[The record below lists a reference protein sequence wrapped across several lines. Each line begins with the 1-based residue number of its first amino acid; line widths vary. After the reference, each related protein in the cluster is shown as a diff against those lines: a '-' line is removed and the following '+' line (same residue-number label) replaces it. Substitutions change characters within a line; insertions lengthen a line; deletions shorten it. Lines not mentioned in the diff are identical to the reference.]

1 MRSGIRAWV
10 PLVLASVLAAL
21 LLALAGLQW
30 RWLGQISADERDR
43 MQTSL
48 RTQVGQFTQEFD
60 RELTRAYF
68 WLQAD
73 RGVSPGVTAAI
84 DSVAHFQRW
93 FASAPHPDMVR
104 EIFVVS
110 IPREGDPKPSAV
122 EVSVYDRERELLV
135 PVPVR
140 KYPETIAAIIAK
152 LTALPA
158 AGPGAGPGPGPD
170 RGAGFMAPPV
180 MPDGPALVIARP
192 PVPIVNAGGAIVFSR
207 DQRPWDYTVAVLDT
221 DFIRDSFVPDLLRR
235 YFGEAGAS
243 AYRVSIVDRA
253 TKAQVFCSDKVR
265 ERCAITS
272 PDASENLFDIRMREF
287 NRFVVVDD
295 RRGQQAR
302 NGQQPGPLPAGPP
315 IWQTTPA
322 SPAPGQ
328 SGTTVPP
335 APGPKMT
342 VSVLRT
348 GEVEPRRADREPLW
362 RADFAH
368 QAGSLEAVVASTRRR
383 NLFVSSSVLLLLG
396 ASIGMLVVSN
406 ARARTLAA
414 QQMEFVA
421 GVSHELRTPLAVIRS
436 AAENLAD
443 GVVADKEQVQRYGQL
458 IAGEGRRLT
467 EMVEQVMEF
476 AGFDA
481 GRTLDIRPVAAV
493 DVAQSAIEA
502 SGPLLTETDT
512 HVDFESPNAPV
523 LVRANHAA
531 LARSVQNLIS
541 NAVKYGGPD
550 RWVGVR
556 IAPADGRM
564 VAISVSDH
572 GRGIPEQEQSRIFE
586 PFYRG
591 QDALN
596 GQVHGSG
603 LGLSLVER
611 IVRQHGGRVDVHSSL
626 RGTTFTLLIPAA
638 PESTAPATV
647 EESLAVANTRF
658 ERRGHAS

>member
-1 MRSGIRAWV
+1 MRPAVRAWG
-10 PLVLASVLAAL
+10 PLVLAGVLAAL
-21 LLALAGLQW
+21 LLSLASLQW

-73 RGVSPGVTAAI
+73 RGASPGVTPAI
-84 DSVAHFQRW
+84 DSVGHFQRW

-104 EIFVVS
+104 QIYVVS
-110 IPREGDPKPSAV
+110 VPQVGGSSPSTV
-122 EVSVYDRERELLV
+122 EVSAYDRAREVLV
-135 PVPVR
+135 PMRTP
-140 KYPETIAAIIAK
+140 PTELASIIAK
-152 LTALPA
+152 LKTLPD
-158 AGPGAGPGPGPD
+158 AGPERGPT
-170 RGAGFMAPPV
+170 AIAPPV
-180 MPDGPALVIARP
+180 MADGPALVIGRP
-192 PVPIVNAGGAIVFSR
+192 PVPIVNAGGTIVFSR
-207 DQRPWDYTVAVLDT
+207 DRRPWDYTIAVLDT
-221 DFIRDSFVPDLLRR
+221 AFIRESYLPDLLARH
-235 YFGEAGAS
+235 FGEARAS

-253 TKAQVFCSDKVR
+253 SKAQVFCSDSVAT
-265 ERCAITS
+265 RCVINA
-272 PDASENLFDIRMREF
+272 PDASEDFFDVRMREF

-302 NGQQPGPLPAGPP
+302 PSQTPGAPGLPAGP
-315 IWQTTPA
+315 A
-322 SPAPGQ
+322 
-328 SGTTVPP
+328 PP
-335 APGPKMT
+335 AVAPMSRPVEPTGDSHTPKVT
-342 VSVLRT
+342 VNVLR
-348 GEVEPRRADREPLW
+348 GVDGDPRRADRQPLW

-396 ASIGMLVVSN
+396 ASIGMLLISS

-443 GVVADKEQVQRYGQL
+443 GVVADKDQVQRYGQL
-458 IAGEGRRLT
+458 IVGEGRRLT

-481 GRTLDIRPVAAV
+481 GRTLDVRPVAAV

-512 HVDFESPNAPV
+512 HVEFEPPDVPV
-523 LVRANHAA
+523 MVRANHAA

-541 NAVKYGGPD
+541 NAIKYGGAD

-556 IAPADGRM
+556 IGPADGRT
-564 VAISVSDH
+564 VAIAVSDH
-572 GRGIPEQEQSRIFE
+572 GPGIPEQELSRIFE

-591 QDALN
+591 QHALD

-603 LGLSLVER
+603 LGLSLVDR
-611 IVRQHGGRVDVHSSL
+611 IVRQHGGRVQVHSTP

-638 PESTAPATV
+638 SEATATATV
-647 EESLAVANTRF
+647 DESLAAADARF
-658 ERRGHAS
+658 GRRGHAS

>member
-1 MRSGIRAWV
+1 MRPAVRAWA

-21 LLALAGLQW
+21 LLALASLQW

-48 RTQVGQFTQEFD
+48 RTQVAQFTQEFD

-73 RGVSPGVTAAI
+73 RGASPGVTAAI
-84 DSVAHFQRW
+84 DSVGHFQRW

-104 EIFVVS
+104 QIYVVS
-110 IPREGDPKPSAV
+110 VPHAGSSGPSAV
-122 EVSVYDRERELLV
+122 EVSAYDRGREALV
-135 PVPVR
+135 PVRTTPAELGSIVAR
-140 KYPETIAAIIAK
+140 LKT
-152 LTALPA
+152 LPDA
-158 AGPGAGPGPGPD
+158 GPD
-170 RGAGFMAPPV
+170 RGPVSMAPPV
-180 MPDGPALVIARP
+180 MPDGPALVIPRP
-192 PVPIVNAGGAIVFSR
+192 PVPIVNAGGTIVFSR
-207 DQRPWDYTVAVLDT
+207 DQRPWDYTVVFLDT
-221 DFIRDSFVPDLLRR
+221 AFIRDSYLPDLLARH
-235 YFGEAGAS
+235 FGEARAS

-253 TKAQVFCSDKVR
+253 SRAQVFCSDKVAT
-265 ERCAITS
+265 RCVITS
-272 PDASENLFDIRMREF
+272 PDASEEFFDVRMREF

-302 NGQQPGPLPAGPP
+302 AGQAPTPTAGPGSPSGASVARSARPAGDAHP
-315 IWQTTPA
+315 T
-322 SPAPGQ
+322 APNV
-328 SGTTVPP
+328 TVN
-335 APGPKMT
+335 
-342 VSVLRT
+342 VLRPLE
-348 GEVEPRRADREPLW
+348 GDQRRPDRQPLW

-396 ASIGMLVVSN
+396 ASIGMLVISS

-443 GVVADKEQVQRYGQL
+443 GVVGDKDQVQRYGQL
-458 IAGEGRRLT
+458 IANEGRRLT

-481 GRTLDIRPVAAV
+481 GRTLDVRPVAAV
-493 DVAQSAIEA
+493 DVAQAAIEA
-502 SGPLLTETDT
+502 SGPLLIETDT
-512 HVDFESPNAPV
+512 HVDFEPPDAPL

-541 NAVKYGGPD
+541 NAVKYGGAD

-556 IAPADGRM
+556 IGPHDSRT
-564 VAISVSDH
+564 VAIAVSDH

-591 QDALN
+591 QHALDD
-596 GQVHGSG
+596 QVHGSG
-603 LGLSLVER
+603 LGLSLVDR
-611 IVRQHGGRVDVHSSL
+611 ILRQHGGRVQVQSTP

-638 PESTAPATV
+638 PEAAATAAV
-647 EESLAVANTRF
+647 SESLAADARLH
-658 ERRGHAS
+658 RRGHAS

>member
-1 MRSGIRAWV
+1 MRAAVRAWG

-21 LLALAGLQW
+21 LLALAALQW

-48 RTQVGQFTQEFD
+48 RTQVTQFTQEFD

-73 RGVSPGVTAAI
+73 RGASPGVTAPV
-84 DSVAHFQRW
+84 DSVGHFQRW

-104 EIFVVS
+104 QIYVVS
-110 IPREGDPKPSAV
+110 VPHPDNPGVTTVELSA
-122 EVSVYDRERELLV
+122 YDRGREALV
-135 PVPVR
+135 PAREPPAELTGIIEKLKVR
-140 KYPETIAAIIAK
+140 IEPGPER
-152 LTALPA
+152 
-158 AGPGAGPGPGPD
+158 GPGSSVA
-170 RGAGFMAPPV
+170 PV
-180 MPDGPALVIARP
+180 MAEGPALVIPRP
-192 PVPIVNAGGAIVFSR
+192 PVPIVNAGGTIIFSR
-207 DQRPWDYTVAVLDT
+207 DQRPWDFTIVLLDT
-221 DFIRDSFVPDLLRR
+221 RYLRDTFLPDLLARH
-235 YFGEAGAS
+235 FGEAKAS

-253 TKAQVFCSDKVR
+253 STAQVFCSDRVA
-265 ERCAITS
+265 ERCAIAS
-272 PDASENLFDIRMREF
+272 PDASEDFFEVRMREF

-302 NGQQPGPLPAGPP
+302 NGQPAGP
-315 IWQTTPA
+315 
-322 SPAPGQ
+322 SPMP
-328 SGTTVPP
+328 TP
-335 APGPKMT
+335 APGPVPPSRANAGDAAPGPGAT
-342 VSVLRT
+342 PNVTVLRT
-348 GEVEPRRADREPLW
+348 VEGDQRRPDRQPLW

-396 ASIGMLVVSN
+396 ASIGMLLISS
-406 ARARTLAA
+406 ARARKLAA

-443 GVVADKEQVQRYGQL
+443 GVVADKDQVQRYGQL

-481 GRTLDIRPVAAV
+481 GRTLDVRPVAAV
-493 DVAQSAIEA
+493 DIAQSAIDA
-502 SGPLLTETDT
+502 SGPLVAETDA
-512 HVDFESPNAPV
+512 HVEFEAPDVPV

-541 NAVKYGGPD
+541 NAIKYGGAD

-564 VAISVSDH
+564 VAIAVSDH
-572 GRGIPEQEQSRIFE
+572 GRGIPEQDLPRIFE

-591 QDALN
+591 HHAVD
-596 GQVHGSG
+596 GHVHGSG
-603 LGLSLVER
+603 LGLSLVDR
-611 IVRQHGGRVDVHSSL
+611 IVRQHGGRVQVQTTP
-626 RGTTFTLLIPAA
+626 RGTTFTLLVPSA
-638 PESTAPATV
+638 PEATAPAMV
-647 EESLAVANTRF
+647 DDALAAVDARF

>member
-1 MRSGIRAWV
+1 MRPGVRAWG

-21 LLALAGLQW
+21 LLALASLQW
-30 RWLGQISADERDR
+30 RWLGQISADERHR

-73 RGVSPGVTAAI
+73 RGASPGVTAAI
-84 DSVAHFQRW
+84 DSVGHFQRW

-104 EIFVVS
+104 QIYVVS
-110 IPREGDPKPSAV
+110 LPHAGSPGSSSVEISA
-122 EVSVYDRERELLV
+122 YDRAREALV
-135 PVPVR
+135 PMRAP
-140 KYPETIAAIIAK
+140 PTELAPIIAK
-152 LTALPA
+152 LKALPD
-158 AGPGAGPGPGPD
+158 AGPERGPVS
-170 RGAGFMAPPV
+170 MAPPV
-180 MPDGPALVIARP
+180 TADGPALVIGRP
-192 PVPIVNAGGAIVFSR
+192 PVPIVNAGGTIVFSR
-207 DQRPWDYTVAVLDT
+207 DQRPWDYTIALLDT
-221 DFIRDSFVPDLLRR
+221 AFIRDSYLPDLLARH
-235 YFGEAGAS
+235 FGEARAS

-253 TKAQVFCSDKVR
+253 SKAQVFCSDTVAT
-265 ERCAITS
+265 RCVITS
-272 PDASENLFDIRMREF
+272 PDASEAFFDVRMREF

-295 RRGQQAR
+295 RRGQQTRA
-302 NGQQPGPLPAGPP
+302 GQ
-315 IWQTTPA
+315 
-322 SPAPGQ
+322 
-328 SGTTVPP
+328 
-335 APGPKMT
+335 APGPAGLPAPPPALPMAQSGGPSGTARASAPNVT
-342 VSVLRT
+342 VNVLRAMD
-348 GEVEPRRADREPLW
+348 GDQRRPDREPLW

-396 ASIGMLVVSN
+396 ASIGMLLISS

-443 GVVADKEQVQRYGQL
+443 GVVSDKDQVQRYGQL

-481 GRTLDIRPVAAV
+481 GRTLDVRPIAAV
-493 DVAQSAIEA
+493 DVAQAAIEA
-502 SGPLLTETDT
+502 SGPLLAETDT
-512 HVDFESPNAPV
+512 HVDFEAPEVPV

-531 LARSVQNLIS
+531 LVRSVQNLIS
-541 NAVKYGGPD
+541 NAVKYGGGD

-556 IAPADGRM
+556 ISPADSRT
-564 VAISVSDH
+564 VAIAISDH
-572 GRGIPEQEQSRIFE
+572 GQGIPEQELPRIFE

-591 QDALN
+591 QHALD
-596 GQVHGSG
+596 GHVHGSG

-611 IVRQHGGRVDVHSSL
+611 IVRQHGGHVQVHSTSG
-626 RGTTFTLLIPAA
+626 GTTFTLLIPAA
-638 PESTAPATV
+638 SEVTASAAS
-647 EESLAVANTRF
+647 EESLAAADARF
-658 ERRGHAS
+658 QRRGHAS

>member
-1 MRSGIRAWV
+1 MRAAVRAWG

-21 LLALAGLQW
+21 LLALASLQW

-48 RTQVGQFTQEFD
+48 RTQVAQFTQEFD

-73 RGVSPGVTAAI
+73 RGGSPGVTAPP
-84 DSVAHFQRW
+84 DSVGHFQRW
-93 FASAPHPDMVR
+93 FASAPHPDLVR
-104 EIFVVS
+104 QIYVVS
-110 IPREGDPKPSAV
+110 VPHPGSADPATI
-122 EVSVYDRERELLV
+122 EVSAYDRARDALV
-135 PVPVR
+135 PADRPPAEISPILD
-140 KYPETIAAIIAK
+140 KLKAQPE
-152 LTALPA
+152 
-158 AGPGAGPGPGPD
+158 PGPD
-170 RGAGFMAPPV
+170 RGPVPSVAPV
-180 MPDGPALVIARP
+180 MAEGPALVIPRP

-207 DQRPWDYTVAVLDT
+207 DRRPWDYTVVLLDS
-221 DFIRDSFVPDLLRR
+221 DYIRTTFLPDLLERH
-235 YFGEAGAS
+235 FGKAGAS
-243 AYRVSIVDRA
+243 AYRVSIVDR
-253 TKAQVFCSDKVR
+253 TSKAQVFCSDDVAA
-265 ERCAITS
+265 RCAIRS
-272 PDASENLFDIRMREF
+272 PDASEDFFDVRMREF

-302 NGQQPGPLPAGPP
+302 NAQPGGRDVIAV
-315 IWQTTPA
+315 
-322 SPAPGQ
+322 PAPNAG
-328 SGTTVPP
+328 SSSPTGAGGAPRV
-335 APGPKMT
+335 PGPTPNVT
-342 VSVLRT
+342 VMRSVE
-348 GEVEPRRADREPLW
+348 GDARRPDRQPLW

-396 ASIGMLVVSN
+396 ASIGMLLISS
-406 ARARTLAA
+406 ARARKLAA

-481 GRTLDIRPVAAV
+481 GRTLDVRPVAAV
-493 DVAQSAIEA
+493 DVAQAAIEA
-502 SGPLLTETDT
+502 SGPLLTESDA
-512 HVDFESPNAPV
+512 HVEFEAPDVPV

-541 NAVKYGGPD
+541 NAIKYGGAD

-556 IAPADGRM
+556 IAPADSRT
-564 VAISVSDH
+564 VAIAVSDH
-572 GRGIPEQEQSRIFE
+572 GRGIPEQDLPRIFE

-591 QDALN
+591 HHAAD
-596 GQVHGSG
+596 GHVHGSG
-603 LGLSLVER
+603 LGLSLVDR
-611 IVRQHGGRVDVHSSL
+611 IVRQHGGRVQVQSTP
-626 RGTTFTLLIPAA
+626 RGTTFTLLIPSA
-638 PESTAPATV
+638 PEATAPAVV
-647 EESLAVANTRF
+647 EDSLAAVDARF

>member
-1 MRSGIRAWV
+1 MRSAVRAWG

-21 LLALAGLQW
+21 LLSLAWLQW

-48 RTQVGQFTQEFD
+48 RAQVTQFTQEFD

-73 RGVSPGVTAAI
+73 RGATPGVTTPS
-84 DSVAHFQRW
+84 DSVGHFQRW
-93 FASAPHPDMVR
+93 FASAPHPQLVKQ
-104 EIFVVS
+104 IYVVS
-110 IPREGDPKPSAV
+110 LPPDGTAAPASIG
-122 EVSVYDRERELLV
+122 VSKYVREREVLEPVQALTPELTSIVEKLKASSEV
-135 PVPVR
+135 PPERGPGPAVPPVV
-140 KYPETIAAIIAK
+140 
-152 LTALPA
+152 A
-158 AGPGAGPGPGPD
+158 AGPS
-170 RGAGFMAPPV
+170 
-180 MPDGPALVIARP
+180 LVIPRP
-192 PVPIVNAGGAIVFSR
+192 PVPIVDAGGAIVFSR
-207 DQRPWDYTVAVLDT
+207 DQRPWDYTVAVLDAE
-221 DFIRDSFVPDLLRR
+221 FIRETFLPELLAR
-235 YFGEAGAS
+235 YFREPGTSG
-243 AYRVSIVDRA
+243 YRVSIVDRA
-253 TKAQVFCSDKVR
+253 SKAQVFCSDKTAT
-265 ERCAITS
+265 RCAIAS
-272 PDASENLFDIRMREF
+272 PDASESLFDIRMREF

-302 NGQQPGPLPAGPP
+302 NGQPGGLPPPPPPTAPSSTTARPQGADGSRGTGP
-315 IWQTTPA
+315 
-322 SPAPGQ
+322 G
-328 SGTTVPP
+328 
-335 APGPKMT
+335 MT
-342 VSVLRT
+342 VSMLRT
-348 GEVEPRRADREPLW
+348 ESGEPRRPEREPLW
-362 RADFAH
+362 QADFAH

-396 ASIGMLVVSN
+396 ASIGMLLVSSE
-406 ARARTLAA
+406 RARKLAA

-443 GVVADKEQVQRYGQL
+443 GVVGDKDQVQRYGQL
-458 IAGEGRRLT
+458 IASEGRRLT

-481 GRTLDIRPVAAV
+481 GRTLDMRAVAAV
-493 DVAQSAIEA
+493 DVAQAAIEA
-502 SGPLLTETDT
+502 SGPLLSESDV
-512 HVDFESPNAPV
+512 HVDFEAPDSPV

-556 IAPADGRM
+556 IAPADARTIGI
-564 VAISVSDH
+564 AVSDH
-572 GRGIPEQEQSRIFE
+572 GGGIAEQEIPRIFE

-591 QDALN
+591 QHALD

-603 LGLSLVER
+603 LGLSLVDR
-611 IVRQHGGRVDVHSSL
+611 IVRQHGGRVDVRSTA

-638 PESTAPATV
+638 PEVTASATV
-647 EESLAVANTRF
+647 EESLAVAQTRLQ
-658 ERRGHAS
+658 RGGHAS